1 MLKKILN
8 YVRNLL
14 WPKKDEALGSKI
26 EWKDTTDESFSGG
39 VDPEPD
45 LLAIEP
51 GAMEPTEALKDDY
64 VPLPPWNGKP
74 TVSIDFDGVIHSY
87 KSGWQGADD
96 IPDEPIYITT
106 QRTGKKYTSI
116 DWLTELVNSD
126 TMNVAIFSSRNTQE
140 GGIKAMQTF
149 LLFHGMDFDTLMKIY
164 FPEHKPPSHVLIDD
178 RCLRFEGEFFSVD
191 QILKFTPW
199 KMR

>member
-1 MLKKILN
+1 MLQKILN
-8 YVRNLL
+8 YIRNLFR
-14 WPKKDEALGSKI
+14 PKMDEYEVTDIDLDFDELEIKI
-26 EWKDTTDESFSGG
+26 GDVAVETYSAPIG
-39 VDPEPD
+39 
-45 LLAIEP
+45 
-51 GAMEPTEALKDDY
+51 DDY
-64 VPLPPWNGKP
+64 VELPAYNGKP

-96 IPDEPIYITT
+96 IPDEPVFKIT
-106 QRTGKKYTSI
+106 QRTERKYTSI

-126 TMNVAIFSSRNTQE
+126 TMNVAIFSSRNNQE
-140 GGIKAMQTF
+140 GGIKAMQSF
-149 LLFHGMDFDTLMKIY
+149 LLFHGMEYETLMKIA